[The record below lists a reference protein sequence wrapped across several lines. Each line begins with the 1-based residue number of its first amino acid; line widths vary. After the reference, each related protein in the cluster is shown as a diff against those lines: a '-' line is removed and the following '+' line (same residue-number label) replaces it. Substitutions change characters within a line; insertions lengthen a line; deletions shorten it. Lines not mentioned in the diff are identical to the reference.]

1 MECQGCEVPGL
12 GERAGLQYTVVGVE
26 RRGVEEVVVTVH
38 VGDRII
44 IESERASQSGRA
56 GLVEEV
62 LSERP
67 QRLRVRWD
75 DGRTST
81 IAPAAG
87 VAIVEPAARP
97 RKRKAIA

>member
-1 MECQGCEVPGL
+1 
-12 GERAGLQYTVVGVE
+12 
-26 RRGVEEVVVTVH
+26 VTVH
-38 VGDRII
+38 VGDRIM

-62 LSERP
+62 LSEQP

-75 DGRTST
+75 DGRIST

-87 VAIVEPAARP
+87 VALVEPTARR
-97 RKRKAIA
+97 RKGKATA